1 MENQVQL
8 IGRLGMDPEAK
19 QINDSVKTSF
29 TIATN
34 TVYKDG
40 DGNKKTLTDWHN
52 IVAWGG
58 LANTMEQ
65 FLKKGDKVGIS
76 GRLVTRSYETEDG
89 TKRYF
94 TEVIAKDMLMLGGK
108 KAD

>member
-8 IGRLGMDPEAK
+8 IGRLGMNPEAK
-19 QINDSVKTSF
+19 QINDTVKTSF

-40 DGNKKTLTDWHN
+40 EGNKKTLTDWHN

-58 LANTMEQ
+58 LATTMEQ